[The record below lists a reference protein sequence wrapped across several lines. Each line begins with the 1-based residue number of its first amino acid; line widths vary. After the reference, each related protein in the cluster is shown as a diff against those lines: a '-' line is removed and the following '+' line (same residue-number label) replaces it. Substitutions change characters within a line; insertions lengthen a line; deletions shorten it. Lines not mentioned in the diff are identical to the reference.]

1 MRACRPPLHCSA
13 VTSRCQHRDLL
24 NTYLSVCV
32 WTRLMATC
40 DASFWCGEV
49 DAYFWCAAG
58 AGVYAN
64 LMSCLDVMSPC
75 HVMS

>member
-1 MRACRPPLHCSA
+1 
-13 VTSRCQHRDLL
+13 
-24 NTYLSVCV
+24 
-32 WTRLMATC
+32 MATC

-49 DAYFWCAAG
+49 DGYFWCAAG

-64 LMSCLDVMSPC
+64 LMSCLDVMSPS